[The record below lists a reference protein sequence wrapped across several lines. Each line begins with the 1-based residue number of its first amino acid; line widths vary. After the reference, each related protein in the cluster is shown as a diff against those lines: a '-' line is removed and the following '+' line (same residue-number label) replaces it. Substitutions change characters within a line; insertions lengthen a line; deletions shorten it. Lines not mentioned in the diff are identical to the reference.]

1 MDILNTASE
10 PIFVCSAKFSHS
22 RRFSRRK
29 FCRTTRFIRECKRKH
44 RFIGQNKKVFLFA
57 VHCKSNILQNKK
69 GFEHLKV
76 SLAVVVQEMIDSDKS
91 GVIFSKD
98 PSYNNDNVHIE
109 AVWGLGEGIVS
120 GKITPDIYNVDRK
133 LEILEKRLQTKR
145 LH

>member
-1 MDILNTASE
+1 MKKGPAMDILNTASE
-10 PIFVCSAKFSHS
+10 PIFVAVRSSATAEDLADASFAGQQDSFVNVKGNTDLLDKIRKCFSS
-22 RRFSRRK
+22 
-29 FCRTTRFIRECKRKH
+29 
-44 RFIGQNKKVFLFA
+44 LFTA
-57 VHCKSNILQNKK
+57 RATFYRNKK

-120 GKITPDIYNVDRK
+120 GKITPDIYNVDRN
-133 LEILEKRLQTKR
+133 
-145 LH
+145 